1 MSDYEEF
8 VKRMGS
14 FDMELSLDD
23 VGPPNKDDLKHHGIL
38 GMKWGIRRFQNKDGT
53 LTPAGKKR
61 YENKDGTRTA
71 LGKRSKEGPKD
82 IDKRKV
88 LLSAKTKTGAEITLS
103 EDPPSP
109 IAKLLKKITAKSSD
123 DTQYDLT
130 IRDSS
135 GKKVGDMSMINV
147 SDEEINFAWIGI
159 KNSQRGNGYAQA
171 SIKAA
176 IDFAKK
182 EGKKIITMEDVATPD
197 GKHIYDKLGF
207 KEVPMNSPL
216 SKFSNMSAS
225 ELEDYKM
232 FWGEPRPMVMYLD
245 DNIKHSSS
253 PLDMSSFFN
262 LVMMYMDFV
271 DKEGRFV
278 ESLTHHGIL
287 GMKWG
292 VRRFQNKDGTLT
304 PAGKKRY
311 DQNEQKIANKA
322 KKKPSVTEMS
332 DAELRNVINRL
343 QMERQYSQLR
353 PSNIN
358 KGKEYA
364 QKVFKAGTTI
374 AAVTSATLTIYN
386 NIGKIKD
393 IIEKRG

>member
-1 MSDYEEF
+1 MWQYNYTN
-8 VKRMGS
+8 
-14 FDMELSLDD
+14 ELF
-23 VGPPNKDDLKHHGIL
+23 HYGIV
-38 GMKWGIRRFQNKDGT
+38 GMKWGVRRYQNKDGT
-53 LTPAGKKR
+53 LTKAGKKR

-71 LGKRSKEGPKD
+71 LGKISKEGPKD

-135 GKKVGDMSMINV
+135 GKKVGDMSLINV

-159 KNSQRGNGYAQA
+159 KKSQRGNGYAQA
-171 SIKAA
+171 AIKAA

-216 SKFSNMSAS
+216 SKFSKMSAS

-232 FWGEPRPMVMYLD
+232 FWGEPRPMVMYLN

-253 PLDMSSFFN
+253 PLDIFSFFN
-262 LVMMYMDFV
+262 LVMMYMNFV
-271 DKEGRFV
+271 DEEGRFI
-278 ESLTHHGIL
+278 ESLTHNGIL
-287 GMKWG
+287 GMKWDI
-292 VRRFQNKDGTLT
+292 RRYQNKDIMK
-304 PAGKKRY
+304 AGKKY
-311 DQNEQKIANKA
+311 VKSLEKLKV
-322 KKKPSVTEMS
+322 S
-332 DAELRNVINRL
+332 ELI
-343 QMERQYSQLR
+343 
-353 PSNIN
+353 
-358 KGKEYA
+358 
-364 QKVFKAGTTI
+364 T
-374 AAVTSATLTIYN
+374 
-386 NIGKIKD
+386 
-393 IIEKRG
+393 